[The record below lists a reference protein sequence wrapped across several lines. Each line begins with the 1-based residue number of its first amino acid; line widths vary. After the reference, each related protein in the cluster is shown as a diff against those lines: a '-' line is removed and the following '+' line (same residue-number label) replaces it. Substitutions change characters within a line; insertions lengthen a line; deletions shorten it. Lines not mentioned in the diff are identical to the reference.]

1 MATENTF
8 IVPPGRGYLWQQ
20 QKSKETDPDFKGDI
34 VLQKDYKAGD
44 KLNMRAYMSKAKNG
58 NPYVSIYETVAQADF
73 VRQAKAASYPRE
85 VNIDDDEVPF

>member
-44 KLNMRAYMSKAKNG
+44 KLNMRAYMSKAKNFTNRKVIRKNG
-58 NPYVSIYETVAQADF
+58 L
-73 VRQAKAASYPRE
+73 RKG
-85 VNIDDDEVPF
+85 